1 MNNENQNIE
10 YKESWRD
17 EYVKWLCGFANAQG
31 GKLYIGINDKGEVCG
46 VENAHKLSEDIPNKV
61 VSFLGIVAEVNVLD
75 KEGKDYIEID
85 VAPSDVPIS
94 YKGKYYFRSG
104 STLQELNGAALQN
117 FVLRKMGRS
126 WDEVTND
133 RATLNDIDREAV
145 DYFIRKGIEAG
156 RVPDDLHKAST
167 EEVLTSLGLIN
178 DNGGLTN
185 AAVLLFGKNPQR
197 YYPSAVFKIGRFGIN
212 EADLRFQD
220 VIEGNILQMAE
231 RVMDVLKA
239 KYLISPVRFEGM
251 QRYEKLELPKEAL
264 REILYNA
271 IAHKDYTG
279 PDIQMHVYD
288 SSIEIWNEGEL
299 PEGYTQETLFAR
311 HSSKPRNHKIANVF
325 FKAGFIDTWGRG
337 FQKIRDGFEADGIPM
352 PKVENFCGGVRVTI
366 ERTVFVKL
374 SHVGSS
380 VGSDVTS
387 SVISLSPVKLTE
399 RQQVILGIIH
409 RFVVEHV
416 VEGVVEAGVEIP
428 SALSIAKQIDTS
440 SRTVQRELA
449 YLQAQGI
456 IRRVGADFSGYWE
469 IIEK

>member
-1 MNNENQNIE
+1 
-10 YKESWRD
+10 
-17 EYVKWLCGFANAQG
+17 
-31 GKLYIGINDKGEVCG
+31 
-46 VENAHKLSEDIPNKV
+46 
-61 VSFLGIVAEVNVLD
+61 
-75 KEGKDYIEID
+75 
-85 VAPSDVPIS
+85 
-94 YKGKYYFRSG
+94 
-104 STLQELNGAALQN
+104 
-117 FVLRKMGRS
+117 MGRS
-126 WDEVTND
+126 WDEVIND
-133 RATLNDIDREAV
+133 RATLKDIDREAV
-145 DYFIRKGIEAG
+145 DYFIRKGIEAE
-156 RVPDDLHKAST
+156 RVPEDLRKAST
-167 EEVLTSLGLIN
+167 EEVLTSLGLT
-178 DNGGLTN
+178 DENGELTN

-197 YYPSAVFKIGRFGIN
+197 YYPSAVFKIGRFGID

-271 IAHKDYTG
+271 IAHKDYRG

-352 PKVENFCGGVRVTI
+352 PRIENFCGGVRVTI

-374 SHVGSS
+374 SVSGQTGSQTGGQTRER
-380 VGSDVTS
+380 VYELIKTNPYITRDE
-387 SVISLSPVKLTE
+387 LSKV
-399 RQQVILGIIH
+399 LGIS
-409 RFVVEHV
+409 
-416 VEGVVEAGVEIP
+416 P
-428 SALSIAKQIDTS
+428 SAIQKHIDKLKEV
-440 SRTVQRELA
+440 R
-449 YLQAQGI
+449 
-456 IRRVGADFSGYWE
+456 IRRIGGDLGGHWE